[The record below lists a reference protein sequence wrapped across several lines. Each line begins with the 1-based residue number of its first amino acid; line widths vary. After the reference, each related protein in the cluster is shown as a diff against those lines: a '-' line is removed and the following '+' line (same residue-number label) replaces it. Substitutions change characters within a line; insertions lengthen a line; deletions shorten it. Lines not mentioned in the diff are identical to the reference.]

1 MNTAVTRYVT
11 PALLALGVTL
21 ALANWSLT
29 PGRSRS
35 WVITLGV
42 LVFLVVPLVIA
53 KRLRSRG
60 VLNPSTD
67 QISIGVGFAALI
79 MVIAL
84 SGTLLQVL
92 GVIDDQSLARRLTM
106 ALVGVVLAMIG
117 NATPKR
123 LTPLSALGC
132 DGARNQAFQRFTGW
146 TWFMAGLT
154 YAMVWL
160 VMPLDV
166 AKPLSVVVVVAG
178 MLLVATQMIRMVR
191 RHRREA

>member
-1 MNTAVTRYVT
+1 MSTAMTRYLT
-11 PALLALGVTL
+11 PALLALGGTL
-21 ALANWSLT
+21 AIANWFLN
-29 PGRSRS
+29 PERSGA
-35 WVITLGV
+35 WAITLGL
-42 LVFLVVPLVIA
+42 LVFLVIPLAIA
-53 KRLRSRG
+53 RRLRSRG
-60 VLNPSTD
+60 ILSPSTD
-67 QISIGVGFAALI
+67 QISSAVGVAALM

-84 SGTLLQVL
+84 SGKLLQTL

-106 ALVGVVLAMIG
+106 ALVGVLLAMIG

-132 DGARNQAFQRFTGW
+132 DGARNQAFQRFTGR

-154 YAMVWL
+154 FAIVWL

-166 AKPLSVVVVVAG
+166 AKPLSVMVVVG
-178 MLLVATQMIRMVR
+178 GLLLVATQLIRMVR

>member
-21 ALANWSLT
+21 ALANWSLP

-178 MLLVATQMIRMVR
+178 MLLVATQMVRMVR

>member
-1 MNTAVTRYVT
+1 MRTAVTRYVT
-11 PALLALGVTL
+11 PALLALGVIL
-21 ALANWSLT
+21 AIANWYQT
-29 PGRSRS
+29 PERSGA
-35 WVITLGV
+35 WAITLGL
-42 LVFLVVPLVIA
+42 LVFLVVPLSIA
-53 KRLRSRG
+53 GRLRSKG
-60 VLNPSTD
+60 ILSPSTD
-67 QISIGVGFAALI
+67 QISSAVGVAALMMI
-79 MVIAL
+79 IAL
-84 SGTLLQVL
+84 SGKLLQTL
-92 GVIDDQSLARRLTM
+92 GVIDDQDLSRRLTM
-106 ALVGVVLAMIG
+106 ALVGVLLAMIG

-178 MLLVATQMIRMVR
+178 FLLVATQLIRMVR

>member
-1 MNTAVTRYVT
+1 MSSAVTRFVT
-11 PALLALGVTL
+11 PALLALGVIL
-21 ALANWSLT
+21 AIANWYLT
-29 PGRSRS
+29 PERSGA
-35 WVITLGV
+35 WAITLG
-42 LVFLVVPLVIA
+42 LLVVLMGPLAIA
-53 KRLRSRG
+53 RRLRSRG
-60 VLNPSTD
+60 IVSPSSD
-67 QISIGVGFAALI
+67 QISSGVGFAALM

-84 SGTLLQVL
+84 SGKFLQTV

-106 ALVGVVLAMIG
+106 ALVGVLLAMIG

-123 LTPLSALGC
+123 LTPLSALAC

-166 AKPLSVVVVVAG
+166 AKPLSVMVVVAG
-178 MLLVATQMIRMVR
+178 LLLVATQLIRMVR
-191 RHRREA
+191 GHHTEA